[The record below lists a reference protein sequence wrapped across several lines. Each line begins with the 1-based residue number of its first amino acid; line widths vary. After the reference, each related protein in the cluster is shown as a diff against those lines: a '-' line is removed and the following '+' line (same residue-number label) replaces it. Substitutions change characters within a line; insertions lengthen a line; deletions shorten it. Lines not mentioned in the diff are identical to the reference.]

1 MALAE
6 DIQKYADQAGMPLGD
21 FVEMFAVSMDPE
33 YDDQFRKWFH
43 SHLKQEYGNATIGGV
58 IYNIDTT
65 LQKVDPSRYEDE
77 RNDYVEFLVSEGDII
92 RIGEDLYWD
101 NDLLDE
107 IPRMQQEAP
116 EISNL

>member
-1 MALAE
+1 M
-6 DIQKYADQAGMPLGD
+6 
-21 FVEMFAVSMDPE
+21 
-33 YDDQFRKWFH
+33 
-43 SHLKQEYGNATIGGV
+43 
-58 IYNIDTT
+58 
-65 LQKVDPSRYEDE
+65 
-77 RNDYVEFLVSEGDII
+77 EFLVSEGDII